1 MGKEELEKERQ
12 RLSGKIGKLNS
23 EKRKLDKELKKI
35 EKEQKEKEEKRLEKF
50 REKIEK
56 IFDKKVLKKV
66 EKVGYY
72 NRDRFWNDEGDDQ
85 EMIIDLTKEGYIDYD
100 WESIIDKNIKSAN
113 EILKES
119 KARYE
124 GLIEFKKEIKK
135 EYEKSE

>member
-1 MGKEELEKERQ
+1 MGKDELEKERQ
-12 RLSGKIGKLNS
+12 KLSGKIGKLNS

-50 REKIEK
+50 RDKIEK
-56 IFDKKVLKKV
+56 IFDDEVVKKV
-66 EKVGYY
+66 EKVGDYD
-72 NRDRFWNDEGDDQ
+72 RDRFWNDEGDDQ
-85 EMIIDLTKEGYIDYD
+85 EMIIDLTEEGFIGYG
-100 WESIIDKNIKSAN
+100 WENIIDENIKRAN

-119 KARYE
+119 KARHE